1 MFLVNGEKPE
11 RRLQEMI
18 MEHKGWGKL
27 PKNECSGYNKST
39 EKIL

>member
-1 MFLVNGEKPE
+1 LANGEKLE

-27 PKNECSGYNKST
+27 SKNECSGYNNSM